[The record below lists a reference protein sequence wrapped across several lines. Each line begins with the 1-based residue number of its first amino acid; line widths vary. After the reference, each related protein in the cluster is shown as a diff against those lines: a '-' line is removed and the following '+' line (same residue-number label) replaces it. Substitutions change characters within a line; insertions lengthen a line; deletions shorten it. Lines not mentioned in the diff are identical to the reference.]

1 MKSPHINEHSF
12 KAGTERY
19 AQIAAASSAARTAKR
34 VARVNL
40 LQGRSH
46 PGDAIVDHALRRM
59 TVLKF
64 LNTAISNHGA
74 NLDTRVRKGR
84 EHRSGRAIR
93 MLRNAQLMGHEQ
105 LGNLRP
111 KQIESIVSALDADHC
126 CTYNLRR
133 EAGSGYAHS

>member
-1 MKSPHINEHSF
+1 MKSPHINQHSF

-19 AQIAAASSAARTAKR
+19 ERIAAASSAARTAKR

-40 LQGRSH
+40 LQGHTH
-46 PGDAIVDHALRRM
+46 PREAIVDHALRRM

-64 LNTAISNHGA
+64 LNTAISNRGA
-74 NLDTRVRKGR
+74 NLDTRFRKGR

-93 MLRNAQLMGHEQ
+93 MLRDAQLMGHEQ

-133 EAGSGYAHS
+133 EAGSGYAES

>member
-1 MKSPHINEHSF
+1 MTSPHLNKYSF
-12 KAGTERY
+12 ASGTPRQAE
-19 AQIAAASSAARTAKR
+19 IAAASSAARSAKR

-40 LQGRSH
+40 LQGRTH
-46 PGDAIVDHALRRM
+46 PRDAIVDHALRRM

-74 NLDTRVRKGR
+74 NLDTRIRKGR

-93 MLRNAQLMGHEQ
+93 ILRDAKLMGHEQ

-111 KQIESIVSALDADHC
+111 NQRDSVVASLDADHC